1 MEHLIAFPILDPHR
15 ESLRRLM
22 DDAAEVTGLSPPYLR
37 LPPHVSARRP
47 FSGVD
52 EQALVRAISLEVAR
66 AHQTRMTLAGSLF
79 SFGTHYIV
87 CPVQTTLWAASL
99 WAGILTRVAGLHGYT
114 DGDNEYE
121 GDNTLHV
128 TVAAKTSRV
137 FDTVWPVLKSV
148 YVRPMT
154 IPLRQVVLYR
164 KLGSGS
170 QKQNW
175 KKAATFAIPR

>member
-15 ESLRRLM
+15 ERLRRLM

-52 EQALVRAISLEVAR
+52 ERELVRTISLEVAR
-66 AHQTRMTLAGSLF
+66 AHQTRMTIAGSLF
-79 SFGTHYIV
+79 PFGKQYIV

-99 WAGILTRVAGLHGYT
+99 WAGILARVADLPGYA
-114 DGDNEYE
+114 DSEDEYE

-137 FDTVWPVLKSV
+137 FDTVWPALKTMD
-148 YVRPMT
+148 VRPMT
-154 IPLRQVVLYR
+154 IPLRHVVLYR
-164 KLGSGS
+164 KLEAGL
-170 QKQNW
+170 QNW
-175 KKAATFAIPR
+175 KKAATFAIPK